1 MNESQTKVCQNC
13 HNEFVIE
20 PDDFAFYEK
29 IKVPPPTWCPECRLI
44 KRLAWRSERSLFKR
58 KCDLCGKEKILIF
71 PPESPYAVYC
81 YPCWWSDKWDA
92 QSYGKDYDFSRP
104 FFEQFKE
111 LFLRVPRMGII
122 QQHVNVNS
130 DYTNR
135 ASDNKNCYLIFAAA
149 DNENCSYGTS
159 YWGAKDSMDCY
170 NIHSCEL
177 CFECIDCYGCNH
189 LLYSQECNDCLN
201 SAFLLNCKNCTD
213 CFGCVNLRNKSYCIF
228 NEQFTKEDYKNQI
241 EKIRPK
247 TRIEV
252 EVTRKKM
259 AEFSVKHI
267 APSLVENHST
277 NVSGNWLDECKNV
290 EAGFNCKKVEDG
302 KYLFGIGEA
311 KDVMDYT
318 YWGKS
323 SELIYECSSIGYQ
336 CAQVFFSNE
345 CWDQLIR
352 AQYCVNCHS
361 SSDLFGC
368 VGLRKKQYCILNK
381 QYTKEEYEKLMP
393 KIIDHM
399 NEMPY
404 KDFLGREYCYGSTFP
419 LDIHAFAYNET
430 IAQEL
435 FPISKE
441 EAEKQGYRWVEPE
454 AKNHSITLKAE
465 DVPDSIE
472 EVDEQILK
480 EVIGCADA
488 GKCNH
493 QCTEAF
499 KITPDDLNFY
509 KRMGIPV
516 PKLCPNCRHFARLA
530 QRAPNKLY
538 DRKCAKCGKEIQTT
552 YAPDR
557 PEIVYCKQCYQKEV
571 A

>member
-1 MNESQTKVCQNC
+1 MKPEIRNCQNC
-13 HNEFVIE
+13 KQEFVIE
-20 PDDFAFYEK
+20 SEDFAFYEK
-29 IKVPPPTWCPECRLI
+29 MKVPAPTFCPECRLV
-44 KRLAWRSERSLFKR
+44 KRLAWRGERSLFKR
-58 KCDLCGKEKILIF
+58 KCNLCGKDKILLYS
-71 PPESPYAVYC
+71 PDSPYTVYC
-81 YPCWWSDKWDA
+81 RDCWWSDKWDPE
-92 QSYGKDYDFSRP
+92 SYGKDYNFQRP

-111 LFLRVPRMGII
+111 LFLKVPRMGII
-122 QQHVNVNS
+122 QQGNVVNS

-135 ASDNKNCYLIFAAA
+135 ASDNKDCYLIFAANG
-149 DNENCSYGTS
+149 NENCSYGTS
-159 YWGAKDSMDCY
+159 LWESKDSHDNY

-177 CFECIDCYGCNH
+177 CFECIDCFGCSR
-189 LLYSQECNDCLN
+189 LLYSRECNDCLN

-228 NEQFTKEDYKNQI
+228 NEQLTKEEYK
-241 EKIRPK
+241 K
-247 TRIEV
+247 RIEEIQLNGRSDV
-252 EVTRKKM
+252 EKM
-259 AEFSVKHI
+259 RSKFLEFSKKYIVP
-267 APSLVENHST
+267 ALVENHST

-290 EAGFNCKKVEDG
+290 EVGFNCEKTEDG
-302 KYLFGIGEA
+302 KYLFGIMEA

-318 YWGKS
+318 YWGKN
-323 SELIYECSSIGYQ
+323 SELIYECSSIGRQ
-336 CAQVFFSNE
+336 CSQVFFSNE

-381 QYTKEEYEKLMP
+381 QYSKEEYEKLVEQIKEQP
-393 KIIDHM
+393 
-399 NEMPY
+399 
-404 KDFLGREYCYGSTFP
+404 FYGLTFP
-419 LDIHAFAYNET
+419 LDIYAFAYNET

-441 EAEKQGYRWVEPE
+441 EAEKQGYRWADFA
-454 AKNHSITLKAE
+454 AKNYNITLKAE
-465 DVPDSIE
+465 NIPDSVE

-480 EVIGCADA
+480 ETVGCAHA

-499 KITPDDLNFY
+499 KVTASDLNFY
-509 KRMGIPV
+509 KRLGIPI
-516 PKLCPNCRHFARLA
+516 PQLCPNCRHFARLA
-530 QRAPNKLY
+530 QRNPIKLFS
-538 DRKCAKCGKEIQTT
+538 RKCAKCDKEIETS

-557 PEIVYCKQCYQKEV
+557 PEIVYCEQCYNREV